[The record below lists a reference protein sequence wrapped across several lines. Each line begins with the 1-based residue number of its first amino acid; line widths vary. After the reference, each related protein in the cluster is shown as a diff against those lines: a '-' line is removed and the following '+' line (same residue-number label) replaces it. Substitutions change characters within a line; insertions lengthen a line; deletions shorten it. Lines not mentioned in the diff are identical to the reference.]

1 MAEGK
6 LPNDW
11 LTGGLLDAEYK
22 QYILLAWLKRW
33 EREFR
38 DVRIYPGLGHL
49 TEAHRDL
56 KTFQKEQR
64 NWSKALQGPLQGLDF
79 ASRRLIYKHF
89 NAHPELQAY
98 LDELLAFSLPQI
110 EKALATGR
118 NLYDIVEEHLDLEPI
133 GIQPLY
139 RDEGYLFVYDEDQ
152 GAVNNYR
159 YAKSRILLNGEQHVQ
174 LALNPVEQLK
184 KSWTETFEQ
193 MKVRLT
199 RQFPEWPNPA
209 VFLARVSYS
218 FPLQQTTLP
227 VAKRRLIRLLIG

>member
-1 MAEGK
+1 MVQDK

-38 DVRIYPGLGHL
+38 DVKIYPALGHL
-49 TEAHRDL
+49 TDAHREL

-64 NWSKALQGPLQGLDF
+64 HWRKALQGPLQGLDF

-89 NAHPELQAY
+89 NAHPELQSY
-98 LDELLAFSLPQI
+98 LDELLAFSLPHI
-110 EKALATGR
+110 EKAIASGR
-118 NLYDIVEEHLDLEPI
+118 NLYEIVEEHLELEPV

-139 RDEGYLFVYDEDQ
+139 RDEGYLMVFDEDRNE
-152 GAVNNYR
+152 VNNYR
-159 YAKSRILLNGEQHVQ
+159 YAKSPILLNGERHVQ
-174 LALNPVEQLK
+174 LSLKPVEQLR
-184 KSWTETFEQ
+184 KSVTETFEH
-193 MKVRLT
+193 MKVRLA
-199 RQFPEWPNPA
+199 RQFPELPNPA

-218 FPLQQTTLP
+218 FPLQQSTLP
-227 VAKRRLIRLLIG
+227 VAKRRLVRFLMG

>member
-1 MAEGK
+1 MSRDK
-6 LPNDW
+6 LPKDW
-11 LTGGLLDAEYK
+11 LTSGLLDAEYK
-22 QYILLAWLKRW
+22 QYLLLAWLKHW

-38 DVRIYPGLGHL
+38 DVKIYPALGHL

-56 KTFQKEQR
+56 KSFQKEQK
-64 NWSKALQGPLQGLDF
+64 NWRKALQGPLQGLDF
-79 ASRRLIYKHF
+79 ASRKLIYQHF
-89 NAHPELQAY
+89 NTHPELQKY

-110 EKALATGR
+110 EKSIATGR
-118 NLYDIVEEHLDLEPI
+118 NLYEIVEEHLELEPI

-139 RDEGYLFVYDEDQ
+139 RDEGYLFVFDEDQ
-152 GAVNNYR
+152 NQVNNYR
-159 YAKSRILLNGEQHVQ
+159 YTKSRIILNGERHVQ
-174 LALNPVEQLK
+174 LSLNPIEQLK

-193 MKVRLT
+193 MKLRLA

-227 VAKRRLIRLLIG
+227 VAKRRLVRFLMS

>member
-1 MAEGK
+1 MSRDK
-6 LPNDW
+6 LPKDW
-11 LTGGLLDAEYK
+11 ITSGLLDAEYK
-22 QYILLAWLKRW
+22 QYLLLAWLKHW

-38 DVRIYPGLGHL
+38 DVKIYPALGHL

-56 KTFQKEQR
+56 KSFQKEQK
-64 NWSKALQGPLQGLDF
+64 NWRKALQGPLQGLDF
-79 ASRRLIYKHF
+79 ASRRLIYRHF
-89 NAHPELQAY
+89 NTHPELQKY

-110 EKALATGR
+110 EKSIATGR
-118 NLYDIVEEHLDLEPI
+118 NLYEIVEEHLELEPI

-139 RDEGYLFVYDEDQ
+139 RDEGYLFVFDEDQ
-152 GAVNNYR
+152 NQVNNYR
-159 YAKSRILLNGEQHVQ
+159 YTKSRIILNGERHVQ
-174 LALNPVEQLK
+174 LSLNPIEQLK

-193 MKVRLT
+193 MKLRLA

-227 VAKRRLIRLLIG
+227 VAKRRLVRFLMS